1 MVHGRH
7 YRLHDAYEAFCI
19 YLEVCSQAK
28 LDTEVSV
35 EDISYCCSGA
45 EDSHTCRF
53 ATMEQRSFMMLTT
66 SFLLLMSTPFY
77 LPVTATSV
85 DGRYAFVRNAS
96 WAPAKAEYDYIVV
109 GGGAAGCPLA
119 ATLSTTYKVL
129 VLERGG
135 APFDKPNVVNAL
147 NFASVLTDINDS
159 TVSPA
164 QGFQSQDGV
173 LSRRARVLGGGTSIN
188 AGFYSRAEPEW
199 VEARRLDW
207 ARVNR
212 SYEWVESALIS
223 FPPLGPW
230 QRAVKQ
236 GLVENGVGPDNGF
249 TYDHKLGV
257 KVGGTLF
264 DETGH
269 RRTAADLLQHAV
281 PENIAVHLYATA
293 HQLIL
298 DFGGGNGV
306 PRAMGVLYT
315 DENGDAH
322 EAALTGAAGSEVI
335 LTAGALGSPQL
346 LMLSGIGPSE
356 HLKELGLPVV
366 VDQPGVGKGMSD
378 NPCVTMLVPS
388 RIPLET
394 SLIETVGIL
403 STGFYIE
410 AASGAISAFDE
421 VQALN
426 TLDPEYRS
434 QAEVG
439 NYSGTVPQF
448 PPDAT
453 ASISQSGVLLG
464 KIASP
469 QSRGTLRLNSTDVRQ
484 TPLVQFNYF
493 GDVQDLYAC
502 VEGVRVMIQLLR
514 ASTFSNITYPRLP
527 EPVLTWAGFVAPL
540 APDTL
545 EPALLAQWCRQTVL
559 TIWHFH
565 GGAQEGVVVD
575 RSYKVLGVDA
585 LRVIDGSTFNSSP
598 GTNPQATVMMLGRY
612 MGLEILDERSQRRK
626 AN

>member
-1 MVHGRH
+1 MQDLSSDKEARIR
-7 YRLHDAYEAFCI
+7 RLTVGVDA
-19 YLEVCSQAK
+19 
-28 LDTEVSV
+28 
-35 EDISYCCSGA
+35 
-45 EDSHTCRF
+45 
-53 ATMEQRSFMMLTT
+53 
-66 SFLLLMSTPFY
+66 
-77 LPVTATSV
+77 

-298 DFGGGNGV
+298 DFGGGSNLL
-306 PRAMGVLYT
+306 PLSR
-315 DENGDAH
+315 DA
-322 EAALTGAAGSEVI
+322 SV
-335 LTAGALGSPQL
+335 
-346 LMLSGIGPSE
+346 
-356 HLKELGLPVV
+356 
-366 VDQPGVGKGMSD
+366 
-378 NPCVTMLVPS
+378 
-388 RIPLET
+388 
-394 SLIETVGIL
+394 
-403 STGFYIE
+403 
-410 AASGAISAFDE
+410 
-421 VQALN
+421 
-426 TLDPEYRS
+426 
-434 QAEVG
+434 
-439 NYSGTVPQF
+439 
-448 PPDAT
+448 
-453 ASISQSGVLLG
+453 
-464 KIASP
+464 
-469 QSRGTLRLNSTDVRQ
+469 
-484 TPLVQFNYF
+484 
-493 GDVQDLYAC
+493 
-502 VEGVRVMIQLLR
+502 
-514 ASTFSNITYPRLP
+514 
-527 EPVLTWAGFVAPL
+527 
-540 APDTL
+540 
-545 EPALLAQWCRQTVL
+545 
-559 TIWHFH
+559 
-565 GGAQEGVVVD
+565 
-575 RSYKVLGVDA
+575 
-585 LRVIDGSTFNSSP
+585 
-598 GTNPQATVMMLGRY
+598 
-612 MGLEILDERSQRRK
+612 RRK
-626 AN
+626 SLSLSPSLH

>member
-1 MVHGRH
+1 
-7 YRLHDAYEAFCI
+7 
-19 YLEVCSQAK
+19 
-28 LDTEVSV
+28 
-35 EDISYCCSGA
+35 
-45 EDSHTCRF
+45 
-53 ATMEQRSFMMLTT
+53 MEQQ
-66 SFLLLMSTPFY
+66 SFLLLTIAFLFLMTIPFDM
-77 LPVTATSV
+77 LVTATSV
-85 DGRYAFVRNAS
+85 DGRYPFVMNS
-96 WAPAKAEYDYIVV
+96 SQAPAKAAYDYIVV

-119 ATLSTTYKVL
+119 ATLSSKYKVL
-129 VLERGG
+129 VIERGG
-135 APFDKPNVVNAL
+135 APFDKQNVVNAI

-159 TVSPA
+159 TTSPA

-173 LSRRARVLGGGTSIN
+173 LNRRARVLGGGTSIN
-188 AGFYSRAEPEW
+188 AGFYSRAEP
-199 VEARRLDW
+199 DW
-207 ARVNR
+207 IDSRGMDWTRVNQ
-212 SYEWVESALIS
+212 SYEWVESVLIS

-230 QRAVKQ
+230 QQAVKQ
-236 GLVENGVGPDNGF
+236 GLVEKGVGPDNGY
-249 TYDHKLGV
+249 TYDHIVGV

-269 RRTAADLLQHAV
+269 RRTAADLLQYAN
-281 PENIAVHLYATA
+281 PDNIAVHLYATA
-293 HQLIL
+293 HQLLI
-298 DFGGGNGV
+298 DFSGANGG
-306 PRAMGVLYT
+306 PRATGVLYT

-322 EAALTGAAGSEVI
+322 EAILSDAAWSDVI

-346 LMLSGIGPSE
+346 LMLSGIGPAE
-356 HLKELGLPVV
+356 HLKELDIPVV
-366 VDQPGVGKGMSD
+366 LDQPGVGRGMAD

-426 TLDPEYRS
+426 TLDPEYRN
-434 QAEVG
+434 QVAVG
-439 NYSGTVPQF
+439 NYSGTVPLF
-448 PPDAT
+448 PPEAV
-453 ASISQSGVLLG
+453 SGISQSGMLLG
-464 KIASP
+464 KIADP
-469 QSRGTLRLNSTDVRQ
+469 QSRGTLRLNTTDVRQ

-493 GDVQDLYAC
+493 SDVQDLFAC

-514 ASTFSNITYPRLP
+514 ASTFANITYPRLP
-527 EPVLTWAGFVAPL
+527 ETVLTWTGFVAPL
-540 APDTL
+540 APNTL

-565 GGAQEGVVVD
+565 GGAQEGAVVD

-612 MGLEILDERSQRRK
+612 MGLEILDERMQREK